1 MQQTGKVR
9 ICLTDERQDI
19 AVDQSLHKPGT
30 LYTGEYGNEDADHD
44 ENAVH
49 CIIFHDIGEQTHK

>member
-1 MQQTGKVR
+1 METRNDSVQQTGKVR

-44 ENAVH
+44 ERYSALHN
-49 CIIFHDIGEQTHK
+49 FS